1 MSITRELRDPPEPS
15 CVDFI
20 YEIGDRHP
28 ALFRE
33 GRDIRTSEQ
42 QCSGHIHTLGSTVTA
57 RGTVV

>member
-1 MSITRELRDPPEPS
+1 MSNRTQQSIDDGSMTAIWAF
-15 CVDFI
+15 VDN
-20 YEIGDRHP
+20 GHP